1 MKEHKDAFIYSI
13 QYINPLS
20 DASVSNYSSD
30 LDQYILYLQDN
41 KINTIRD
48 VDYQVITQ
56 YINFLKKDYEF
67 NSIARK
73 VVSLRQFHQYCFRQ
87 KITEYDASDFISLKT
102 SSKRLIQTM
111 SLEELTKM
119 LNFEVET
126 GKDLLDK
133 TLIMV
138 IARCGLRVSEA
149 CNLKFNQVHFEE
161 GLIRVVGKGNKERLI
176 PIHKDALFFLNSYIK
191 DVRPSFIKK
200 PSNYIFITQRSNQ
213 VSRQYVHTMI
223 KLRGQDAG
231 LNHNYSAHTLR
242 HSFATLL
249 LEASVDLRVIQELLG
264 HADISTTQIYLH
276 VNKETRKREYDHFMP
291 NGFASKGEEENE

>member
-1 MKEHKDAFIYSI
+1 MKNHKDSFIYSI

-30 LDQYILYLQDN
+30 LDQYINYLSELGIDN
-41 KINTIRD
+41 IKEI
-48 VDYQVITQ
+48 DYQMITQ
-56 YINFLKKDYEF
+56 YINNLRDNYEF

-87 KITEYDASDFISLKT
+87 KITEYDPSDFISLKT
-102 SSKRLIQTM
+102 SSKRLIKTM
-111 SLEELTKM
+111 SLKELNRM
-119 LNFEVET
+119 LDFPIET

-133 TLIMV
+133 TLILL

-149 CNLKFNQVHFEE
+149 TNLTFNQVHFEE
-161 GLIRVVGKGNKERLI
+161 GLIRVIGKGNKERLI
-176 PIHKDALFFLNSYIK
+176 PIHKDALFYLNSYIQ
-191 DVRPSFIKK
+191 DVRPTFVKK
-200 PSNYIFITQRSNQ
+200 ATNFIFITQRSNQ

-231 LNHNYSAHTLR
+231 LNPDYSAHTLR

-276 VNKETRKREYDHFMP
+276 VNKETLKREYDHFMP
-291 NGFASKGEEENE
+291 NGFTSEGEEENE